1 MQGFI
6 GASELDIDEWVNF
19 STFGRNLVYSN
30 GWLTG
35 FLQDGSWFNNQLT
48 FGANWHGTFSIHN
61 VPEPGTLGLLA
72 GCLIALGLA
81 GRRMRPSY
89 PSDGLT
95 VPVSP
100 IGVPSRT
107 LREAGQRDSFPGQGK
122 AATLQRLTSQIVA
135 ESSDA

>member
-19 STFGRNLVYSN
+19 STFGRNLVYSD

-48 FGANWHGTFSIHN
+48 FGANWRGTFSIHN

-72 GCLIALGLA
+72 GCVIALGLA
-81 GRRMRPSY
+81 GRRMRPST
-89 PSDGLT
+89 PQT
-95 VPVSP
+95 V
-100 IGVPSRT
+100 
-107 LREAGQRDSFPGQGK
+107 
-122 AATLQRLTSQIVA
+122 
-135 ESSDA
+135 